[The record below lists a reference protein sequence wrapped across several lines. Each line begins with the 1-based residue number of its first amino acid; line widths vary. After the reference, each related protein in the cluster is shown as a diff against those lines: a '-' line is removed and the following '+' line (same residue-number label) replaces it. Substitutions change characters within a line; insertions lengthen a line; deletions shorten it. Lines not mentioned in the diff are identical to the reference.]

1 MPLNR
6 WAFGLV
12 VFLCLGVVSWAYQ
25 ETFLS
30 LHNIWTE
37 NNHTYSHGYV
47 LLAFS
52 IYAMYID
59 RRWLI
64 PSPSFSACLLGLVIG
79 ALWFAAVSVQV
90 RLVQQMLVPVIIFYL
105 LISIVGF
112 RNAFKAAVPVFSLY
126 LAIPVADFFLDP
138 LQDLTTFIVSI
149 FVRLS
154 GITAFIDG
162 YDIHLPYGVM
172 RIADGCAGLNYML
185 AGVCMGVFYGYLNL
199 QMWRHKVFALLL
211 IAIFALVGNWIRVYL
226 LIMIGYYSEMQS
238 SLVHEHGFFGWVT
251 FAILLAIYFFLMEWF
266 TRKYTNNTTE
276 VQAPKL
282 PKFTTRNYV
291 ALSLAVF
298 TLVLFPLYKSVQ
310 TNKSLVVEEFHINV
324 PDGFVVQ
331 SNDRFSAKGVNFTG
345 SDFNAVYSKPLS
357 QSVAT
362 LFVSS
367 YMNQAQGKELI
378 YFANTVGNQLE
389 DVSVIKGELGPVN
402 IAKKRKTDGYVLW
415 VFKVAEDTAIG
426 DLQTKLLQL
435 KHSLDGGPSSAL
447 VLHIDCNKQCDKTV
461 SKTELELYADMLY
474 AISVKVG
481 R

>member
-1 MPLNR
+1 MPFNR

-12 VFLCLGVVSWAYQ
+12 LFLCLGVVSWAYQ

-52 IYAMYID
+52 LYALYID
-59 RRWLI
+59 RRWLV
-64 PSPSFSACLLGLVIG
+64 PSPSFWVCLFGLAIG
-79 ALWFAAVSVQV
+79 AVWFAAVSVQV
-90 RLVQQMLVPVIIFYL
+90 RLVQQMLVPFILFYL

-112 RNAFKAAVPVFSLY
+112 RNALKAAVPVFSLF

-138 LQDLTTFIVSI
+138 LQDLTTFIVSF

-199 QMWRHKVFALLL
+199 QTWRHKVFALLL
-211 IAIFALVGNWIRVYL
+211 IAVFALIGNWIRVYL

-266 TRKYTNNTTE
+266 TRKYANNSPEAET
-276 VQAPKL
+276 PKL
-282 PKFTTRNYV
+282 KQFTARNYV
-291 ALSLAVF
+291 ALALAVF
-298 TLVLFPLYKSVQ
+298 TLVLFPLYKNVQ
-310 TNKSLVVEEFHINV
+310 ANKSLVVEEFQVNV
-324 PDGFVVQ
+324 PDGFAVQ
-331 SNDRFSAKGVNFTG
+331 SNDWFSDKGVSFIG
-345 SDFNAVYSKPLS
+345 SDFNAVYLKPLS
-357 QSVAT
+357 QSATT

-378 YFANTVGNQLE
+378 YFANTVGNELE
-389 DVSVIKGELGPVN
+389 NVTVVSGELGPVN
-402 IAKKRKTDGYVLW
+402 IAQKRKTGGYVLW
-415 VFKVAEDTAIG
+415 VFKVAEDTATG

-435 KHSLDGGPSSAL
+435 KHSLKGVPSSAL
-447 VLHIDCNKQCDKTV
+447 VLHIDCNRQCDKTV
-461 SKTELELYADMLY
+461 SQAELEFYADMLY
-474 AISVKVG
+474 SISVQVG
-481 R
+481 K